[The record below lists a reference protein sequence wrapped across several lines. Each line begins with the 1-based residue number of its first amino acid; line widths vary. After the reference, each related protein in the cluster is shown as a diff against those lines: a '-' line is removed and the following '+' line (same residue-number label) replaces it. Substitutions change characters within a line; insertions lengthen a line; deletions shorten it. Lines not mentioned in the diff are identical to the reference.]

1 MRGAENYTG
10 TAEIAEHDA
19 QNSFL
24 SVFHAA
30 DYLSTA
36 RAAASREKSKSRT
49 TQTRKANL
57 QEGKMITGYEVCKDP
72 AEGELQKNGHTA
84 RDVHEERRFRED
96 SPETSTSETSCK
108 SARM

>member
-1 MRGAENYTG
+1 MRGTENYTG

-36 RAAASREKSKSRT
+36 RAAASREKSKSKT

-57 QEGKMITGYEVCKDP
+57 QECTDIPGSDICIVREAQLICSRRHVQTPCRQNQ
-72 AEGELQKNGHTA
+72 LSHTRSA
-84 RDVHEERRFRED
+84 D
-96 SPETSTSETSCK
+96 K
-108 SARM
+108 SLADENM